1 MALVAGSYEKTIW
14 GFQLKPSKTQ
24 TLTLKPLFSFPS
36 HLSAIK
42 SVAVSGPVAVS
53 GGSDDTI
60 KIYDLSTSSEIGT
73 LTHHSGAVTSLS
85 FYTHTSLPSF
95 PRNLFSASD
104 DGTVAIYDADPLVH
118 LKSVRVHKKGIND
131 LGVHPSGR
139 LALTVGRDSCLA
151 MVNLVRGRRSF
162 CCRLDKEAEIVR
174 FSVDGERFFM
184 VKEDKVSVHESEDAR
199 LVFEMES
206 QKRVLCA
213 ANASNALLI
222 TGGEDRSITAWDTT
236 SGKVA
241 YRLEDA
247 HSSRVK
253 GIVVLSNGSDDSN
266 DVTSLVASASS
277 DGVIRVW
284 DMRMAKKE
292 RPNALVEANTK
303 ARLTCLAGSS
313 LKYMGSIGQ
322 KILSLKRLRVGD
334 DKPNAKQDDES

>member
-1 MALVAGSYEKTIW
+1 MENMKSIISSYAKVIHSFAQNHLGIPTKN
-14 GFQLKPSKTQ
+14 LKNPNPNPETH
-24 TLTLKPLFSFPS
+24 LSFPS

-42 SVAVSGPVAVS
+42 SVAVAGPVAVS

-60 KIYDLSTSSEIGT
+60 KIYDLATSSEIGT
-73 LTHHSGAVTSLS
+73 LTHHSGAVTSLA
-85 FYTHTSLPSF
+85 FYNHNSLPF

-104 DGTVAIYDADPLVH
+104 DGTVAIYDADPFVH

-184 VKEDKVSVHESEDAR
+184 VKEEKVSVHESEDAR
-199 LVFEMES
+199 LVFEMENH
-206 QKRVLCA
+206 KRVLCA

-247 HSSRVK
+247 HSNRVK
-253 GIVVLSNGSDDSN
+253 GIVVLSNGGGDNDDVSGP
-266 DVTSLVASASS
+266 SLVASASS

-284 DMRMAKKE
+284 DMRFVEWKRQSKE
-292 RPNALVEANTK
+292 LKEYEDKLNLV
-303 ARLTCLAGSS
+303 CSFGSA
-313 LKYMGSIGQ
+313 I
-322 KILSLKRLRVGD
+322 
-334 DKPNAKQDDES
+334 

>member
-1 MALVAGSYEKTIW
+1 MKLCTSTIEKLIKGWAGDTACHEVETLAHLQKFSV
-14 GFQLKPSKTQ
+14 PSGKG
-24 TLTLKPLFSFPS
+24 S
-36 HLSAIK
+36 IK
-42 SVAVSGPVAVS
+42 STEKEKKNRGT
-53 GGSDDTI
+53 GGRNTSILRPCLD
-60 KIYDLSTSSEIGT
+60 SSSEIQS
-73 LTHHSGAVTSLS
+73 LNHHLFSESSLW
-85 FYTHTSLPSF
+85 FLRRQGSLFS
-95 PRNLFSASD
+95 NVISASD
-104 DGTVAIYDADPLVH
+104 DGTVAIYDADPFVH

-184 VKEDKVSVHESEDAR
+184 VKEEKVSVHESEDAR
-199 LVFEMES
+199 LVFEMENH
-206 QKRVLCA
+206 KRVLCA

-247 HSSRVK
+247 HSNRVK
-253 GIVVLSNGSDDSN
+253 GIVVLSNGGDDN
-266 DVTSLVASASS
+266 DDVSGPSLVASASS

-284 DMRMAKKE
+284 DMRMARKE
-292 RPNALVEANTK
+292 KPNALVEANTK

-313 LKYMGSIGQ
+313 LKT
-322 KILSLKRLRVGD
+322 LKRLRVGD
-334 DKPNAKQDDES
+334 DKPNAEQDGKS